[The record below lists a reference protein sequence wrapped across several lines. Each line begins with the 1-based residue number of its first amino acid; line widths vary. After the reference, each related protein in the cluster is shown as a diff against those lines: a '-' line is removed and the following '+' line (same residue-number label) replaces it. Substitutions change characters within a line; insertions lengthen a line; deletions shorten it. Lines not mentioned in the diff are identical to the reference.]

1 MLESTESATMSLSCG
16 QWQKKIIIIKQ
27 FHAGITKNFQEIGFI
42 SMSDTRYMIYDTKT
56 FLTKKLLP
64 FFEILATN
72 LW

>member
-42 SMSDTRYMIYDTKT
+42 SMSDTRYMIYDP
-56 FLTKKLLP
+56 KL
-64 FFEILATN
+64 F
-72 LW
+72 